1 MTENKTQ
8 IVVGCFYDYCGIC
21 CCKNECYMYKTL
33 DNIKTNVD
41 YQIEGRELE
50 KKELLGIIQSKDKVI
65 AKLKA
70 QIEKMIN
77 EIDKTMITSN
87 MREREIY
94 DIQEIFRKYN
104 FRRDSNNKWE
114 LKE

>member
-50 KKELLGIIQSKDKVI
+50 IKE
-65 AKLKA
+65 LKA
-70 QIEKMIN
+70 QIEKMKCCENCDNN
-77 EIDKTMITSN
+77 EKD
-87 MREREIY
+87 
-94 DIQEIFRKYN
+94 DWYN
-104 FRRDSNNKWE
+104 DNFVNKDCEGCENHCNWK